1 VVKGQGQGSSLAE
14 NNSLLLCF
22 AMLGKEE
29 HFFNI
34 VSLKYHWEHLIY
46 LADITMRSP
55 SLYPSP
61 GILYMREV

>member
-1 VVKGQGQGSSLAE
+1 
-14 NNSLLLCF
+14 
-22 AMLGKEE
+22 MLGKEE